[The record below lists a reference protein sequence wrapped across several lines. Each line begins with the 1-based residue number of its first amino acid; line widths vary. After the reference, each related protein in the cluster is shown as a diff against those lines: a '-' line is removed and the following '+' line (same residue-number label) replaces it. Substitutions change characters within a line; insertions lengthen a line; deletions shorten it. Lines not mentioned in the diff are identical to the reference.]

1 MNNIMR
7 IAIFTDTYL
16 PDKNGVVASV
26 DRFSRLMADE
36 GHKII
41 IFCPKGGHFK
51 DKKYP
56 NIIIRRYVSIT
67 APSYKDMQLALP
79 FIWTA
84 VRDLKEFNP
93 DVVHIQTPLGIGW
106 IGIWA
111 TKILKIKNIQ
121 TYHTYIPDF
130 LVYLSPKTLLG
141 INKITDYIS
150 SSSTKLFQSLANLE
164 TIEENKIAEKFV
176 TGLANSVKEIFE
188 KENKNSKASDR
199 FGRDFTRVVYNRADL
214 VLTPSDAMKK
224 VLKKQG
230 IKTKVEVV
238 SNGIDFDYFK
248 KKTDYGI
255 KNKLVH
261 IGRLGYEKNVDIV
274 IKAFDIAHQKNP
286 NIKLDIFGF
295 GPAEKSLRDL
305 VDGLG
310 LSGNIK
316 FHGAYDIKDLSQKLF
331 DYDCFVTA
339 STVETQ
345 GIVVLEAMA
354 SGLPVIGVNKLA
366 LPDVVKNGKNGY
378 LVKPNDPR
386 DMASKILKVLESD
399 KKLAEFGRMSLEIA
413 RQHEII
419 KCKDKMLEIYEK
431 ISKK

>member
-1 MNNIMR
+1 MR

-16 PDKNGVVASV
+16 PDKNGVTASV
-26 DRFSRLMADE
+26 DHFSRLMADD
-36 GHKII
+36 GHQII
-41 IFCPKGGHFK
+41 IFCPKGNHYK

-79 FIWTA
+79 FVWTA
-84 VRDLKEFNP
+84 VRDLKKFNP

-141 INKITDYIS
+141 INKITDYINVS
-150 SSSTKLFQSLANLE
+150 SSKLFKTLANVDV
-164 TIEENKIAEKFV
+164 IEENRVAEKFIAR
-176 TGLANSVKEIFE
+176 LAQISKEIFD
-188 KENKNSKASDR
+188 KDDRSSKINDR

-214 VLTPSDAMKK
+214 VLTPSEAMKK

-230 IKTKVEVV
+230 VKTRVEVL
-238 SNGIDFDYFK
+238 SNGIDYDYFK
-248 KKTDYGI
+248 KKTDYHI

-261 IGRLGYEKNVDIV
+261 IGRLGYEKNVDVV
-274 IKAFDIAHQKNP
+274 IKAFDIARQSNSKMT
-286 NIKLDIFGF
+286 LDIFGF

-305 VDGLG
+305 VEIVG
-310 LSGNIK
+310 LSEKIK
-316 FHGAYDIKDLSQKLF
+316 FHGAYDISKLSQKLC
-331 DYDCFVTA
+331 DYDCFAIA

-345 GIVVLEAMA
+345 GIVILEAMA
-354 SGLPVIGVNKLA
+354 AGLPIIGVNKLA
-366 LPDVVKNGKNGY
+366 IPDAVKDGENGY
-378 LVKPNDPR
+378 LSKPNDPR
-386 DMASKILKVLESD
+386 GMAKNMLRILESD
-399 KKLAEFGRMSLEIA
+399 EKLRQFGQESLKIA
-413 RQHEII
+413 KSHEIV
-419 KCKDKMLEIYEK
+419 KCKERLLDIYTE